1 MPSVQKAHDELKKEG
16 IQVVTVSI
24 DGTGEQAVRPFFEK
38 RGYALPAWIDLD
50 MNVARG
56 FGVRAVP
63 YTVIV
68 DTRGMITARGYGHVD
83 FDGRALRKYVREL
96 AARK

>member
-1 MPSVQKAHDELKKEG
+1 M
-16 IQVVTVSI
+16 ITVSI
-24 DGTGEQAVRPFFEK
+24 DGTGESAVRPLFT
-38 RGYALPAWIDLD
+38 RGGYTLPALIDTD
-50 MNVARG
+50 MNAARG
-56 FGVRAVP
+56 FGVRSVP

-83 FDGRALRKYVREL
+83 FDSRKLRGYVRDL